1 MSLMQSSPP
10 AEHEGPR
17 PRPRARRE
25 LHNIPD
31 TRQRRR
37 RWVTYG
43 LFMGSC
49 ALMVNALI
57 GENGYLATLRARQ
70 EQAALIAALT
80 KVRLE
85 NQQLREEARRLR
97 EEPAAAMEEAARR
110 ELGLLKPGET
120 LVIIRDARPA
130 TPGQVPR

>member
-1 MSLMQSSPP
+1 MNSSSP
-10 AEHEGPR
+10 ADYEAPR
-17 PRPRARRE
+17 RRPRARRE

-31 TRQRRR
+31 TKQRRR

-57 GENGYLATLRARQ
+57 GENGYLATLRERQ
-70 EQAALIAALT
+70 EHIALIAALT

-85 NQQLREEARRLR
+85 NQQLREDARRIR

-110 ELGLLKPGET
+110 ELGYIKPGET
-120 LVIIRDARPA
+120 LVIIRDARPSSSA
-130 TPGQVPR
+130 QVPR

>member
-1 MSLMQSSPP
+1 MNSLLS
-10 AEHEGPR
+10 AEHEAPQK
-17 PRPRARRE
+17 RPRAPRQ

-31 TRQRRR
+31 AKQRRR

-70 EQAALIAALT
+70 EHKALVASLT
-80 KVRLE
+80 KLRLE
-85 NQQLREEARRLR
+85 NQQLSDEVRRLHDD
-97 EEPAAAMEEAARR
+97 PAGPMEEAARR
-110 ELGLLKPGET
+110 ELGFIKPGET

-130 TPGQVPR
+130 ANPQTPR

>member
-1 MSLMQSSPP
+1 MPSSSPV
-10 AEHEGPR
+10 EHEAPR
-17 PRPRARRE
+17 RRPRARRE

-31 TRQRRR
+31 TKQRRR

-49 ALMVNALI
+49 ALMVNALV

-70 EQAALIAALT
+70 EQAVQIAALT

-85 NQQLREEARRLR
+85 NQQLREDARRIR

-110 ELGLLKPGET
+110 DLGYIKPGET

-130 TPGQVPR
+130 SSGQVPR

>member
-1 MSLMQSSPP
+1 MNSSSP
-10 AEHEGPR
+10 AEHEAPRRR
-17 PRPRARRE
+17 PRPRRD

-31 TRQRRR
+31 AKQRRR

-57 GENGYLATLRARQ
+57 GENGYLATLRARH
-70 EQAALIAALT
+70 EQVGLLAALT

-85 NQQLREEARRLR
+85 NQQLREDARRIR

-110 ELGLLKPGET
+110 ELGFIKPGET
-120 LVIIRDARPA
+120 LVIIRDPRPA
-130 TPGQVPR
+130 SSAQVPR